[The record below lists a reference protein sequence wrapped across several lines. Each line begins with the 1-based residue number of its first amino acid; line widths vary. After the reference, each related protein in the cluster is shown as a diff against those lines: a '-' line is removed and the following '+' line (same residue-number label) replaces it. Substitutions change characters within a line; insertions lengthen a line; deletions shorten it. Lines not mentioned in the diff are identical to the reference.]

1 MLTMVVDNP
10 AWDFA
15 TFLAD
20 ASPAVMLAI
29 FIVALL
35 RRWLVLPRELDDRDK
50 RITELEEE
58 RDEFKNMAFQAL
70 KVGERVASAVEERG
84 R

>member
-1 MLTMVVDNP
+1 MTTDPSV
-10 AWDFA
+10 WDFA
-15 TFLAD
+15 GFLAD
-20 ASPAVMLAI
+20 ASPAVMLAM
-29 FIVALL
+29 FIIALL

-58 RDEFKNMAFQAL
+58 RDEFKTMAFQAL
-70 KVGERVASAVEERG
+70 KVGERVASAVEGRG

>member
-29 FIVALL
+29 FILALL
-35 RRWLVLPRELDDRDK
+35 KRWLVLPRELDDRDK
-50 RITELEEE
+50 RVVELEGE
-58 RDEFKNMAFQAL
+58 RDEYKNIAFRAL
-70 KVGERVASAVEERG
+70 NVGERVASAVEDRG